1 MRRLEVAG
9 VDRTE
14 ALAYLGGFLCLA
26 GLASALLYFLGLNVR
41 ALVFV
46 DRWGPELGW
55 SLRGLVLAVGVALV
69 AATKLASD

>member
-1 MRRLEVAG
+1 ME
-9 VDRTE
+9 RTE

-26 GLASALLYFLGLNVR
+26 GLASALLYFVGLNVR

-55 SLRGLVLAVGVALV
+55 SLRGLVLAVGAALV
-69 AATKLASD
+69 VGTRLVSD